1 MHHHS
6 PNKSPPAPTP
16 PLPTLTANNAYNMT
30 SVNALVRFLHA
41 AAGFPVKSMWLVS
54 IRAGNYATRPGL
66 TYENAKTY
74 HPTTAG
80 TIKGHMT
87 QTLQSVLST
96 KLKATPYKTTRAV
109 SPLSSDIPAKTSK
122 KIYVVVEPVIK
133 LYNDDMGRFS
143 IHCCSGHHYI
153 MLTFHCDINAIPIEP
168 FQSHHDLHRIASYSR
183 IMTRLR
189 KRGHAVYLQVLDNKA
204 SKEYR

>member
-1 MHHHS
+1 
-6 PNKSPPAPTP
+6 
-16 PLPTLTANNAYNMT
+16 MT

-41 AAGFPVKSMWLVS
+41 AAGFPVKSTW
-54 IRAGNYATRPGL
+54 IAATRAGNYTTWPGL
-66 TYENAKTY
+66 TYKNAKTY
-74 HPTTAG
+74 HPTTAE
-80 TIKGHMT
+80 TLKGHIT
-87 QTLQSVLST
+87 QTHQGVFT
-96 KLKATPYKTTRAV
+96 NRKTTPSKPTRAV

-204 SKEYR
+204 SKEYH